1 MAQEAALIFSLAF
14 EVRELYE
21 LKALN
26 KSKVKSLTDAVDQIC
41 EYLQTHYSL
50 IVAECPGHLIR
61 LEVHVRAASDWC
73 KSYVKSSSFSKTFN
87 SNINGKRSDELR
99 SAMMGCFQIL
109 AADVGPR
116 VTSLLIASNARPV
129 PEVPFGLPVQGDEP
143 PMGIPVAN
151 AGSRAPNHPPLR
163 MQHEFLDSAQHGDW
177 DKVMRMAERS
187 PALINAHPTGDRPP
201 YTVRWSALH
210 HAAEQGHPVMIEW
223 LLQKGASP
231 ALQNQ
236 EGQRPIDVIGK
247 HGTEA
252 ERQACH
258 ALLSTI
264 RAPGVQSSFVPRF
277 SFDLGELG
285 IHPGVD
291 VHLRSCITRGAVLS
305 AHEDRYELTGPTP
318 VVNRLTGILG
328 QSDVGNIGFL
338 APKAQV
344 NLDPASR
351 REAGVP
357 ENAVSF
363 RFVYPPRGMTGT
375 ISEAVVDEICRD
387 GLHESW
393 LHFIILG
400 GFAYYG
406 GDGSLI
412 QLNALTK
419 GDIGPYRLCFGE
431 PRSVPASL
439 VSQLKRD
446 GRMQAI
452 SLPALLCEGAAGYSW
467 VNPDPER
474 YQLGGFVYEANPSLA
489 EHGGSGP
496 PSLGFEV
503 IPSPR
508 PAAPIAAALGVV
520 PIPPPPPAAPIA
532 AALGVVPQRTPSEA
546 KAAELGIPVEEVRAG
561 LVAEQLRE
569 DRQFAIAL
577 R

>member
-1 MAQEAALIFSLAF
+1 MASEAAGILSFGVQMHA
-14 EVRELYE
+14 LYE
-21 LKALN
+21 LRALN
-26 KSKVKSLTDAVDQIC
+26 KKKVKSLLDAVEMIC
-41 EYLQTHYSL
+41 EYLRRHYSL
-50 IVAECPGHLIR
+50 VVAEFPGHLQR

-73 KSYVKSSSFSKTFN
+73 TSYVRSHAIFKTFN
-87 SNINGKRSDELR
+87 ACINGQTSDQLR
-99 SAMMGCFQIL
+99 TAMMGCFQIMSL
-109 AADVGPR
+109 DVVTR
-116 VTSLLIASNARPV
+116 NTSLLMAPNARPV
-129 PEVPFGLPVQGDEP
+129 PEVPIGLPVQGDEP
-143 PMGIPVAN
+143 PLGNPVASI
-151 AGSRAPNHPPLR
+151 GSRAPNHPPLR
-163 MQHEFLDSAQHGDW
+163 MQHEFLDSAQHRDW
-177 DKVMRMAERS
+177 DTVKRMAERS

-210 HAAEQGHPVMIEW
+210 HAAEQGRPIMIEW

-236 EGQRPIDVIGK
+236 MGQLPIDVIGRN
-247 HGTEA
+247 GTEA
-252 ERQACH
+252 ERKACH

-305 AHEDRYELTGPTP
+305 ASEDRYELTGPTP
-318 VVNRLTGILG
+318 VVNRLTEILG

-419 GDIGPYRLCFGE
+419 GDSGPYRLCFGE
-431 PRSVPASL
+431 PRNVPASL

-503 IPSPR
+503 IPSPP

-546 KAAELGIPVEEVRAG
+546 IAAELGIAIEIV
-561 LVAEQLRE
+561 RE
-569 DRQFAIAL
+569 DRLA
-577 R
+577 RSHHRH

>member
-1 MAQEAALIFSLAF
+1 
-14 EVRELYE
+14 
-21 LKALN
+21 
-26 KSKVKSLTDAVDQIC
+26 
-41 EYLQTHYSL
+41 
-50 IVAECPGHLIR
+50 
-61 LEVHVRAASDWC
+61 
-73 KSYVKSSSFSKTFN
+73 
-87 SNINGKRSDELR
+87 
-99 SAMMGCFQIL
+99 
-109 AADVGPR
+109 
-116 VTSLLIASNARPV
+116 
-129 PEVPFGLPVQGDEP
+129 
-143 PMGIPVAN
+143 
-151 AGSRAPNHPPLR
+151 
-163 MQHEFLDSAQHGDW
+163 
-177 DKVMRMAERS
+177 
-187 PALINAHPTGDRPP
+187 
-201 YTVRWSALH
+201 
-210 HAAEQGHPVMIEW
+210 MIEW

-285 IHPGVD
+285 INPGVD
-291 VHLRSCITRGAVLS
+291 VHLRSCITRGAVLR
-305 AHEDRYELTGPTP
+305 ADEDGYELTGPTP
-318 VVNRLTGILG
+318 VVERLKRILG

-338 APKAQV
+338 APRAQV

-419 GDIGPYRLCFGE
+419 GDSGPYRLCFGE

-474 YQLGGFVYEANPSLA
+474 FQLGGFVYEANPSLA

-503 IPSPR
+503 IPSTDP
-508 PAAPIAAALGVV
+508 LM
-520 PIPPPPPAAPIA
+520 
-532 AALGVVPQRTPSEA
+532 PQRTPSEA

-561 LVAEQLRE
+561 HIAEQLWE

>member
-1 MAQEAALIFSLAF
+1 MQEGGDPCGYSALNLMAQEAALIFSLAF

-151 AGSRAPNHPPLR
+151 AEPPLGTPVASIGSRAPNHPPLR

-210 HAAEQGHPVMIEW
+210 HAAEQGRPIMIEW

-236 EGQRPIDVIGK
+236 MGQLPIDVIGRN
-247 HGTEA
+247 GTEA
-252 ERQACH
+252 ERKACH

-305 AHEDRYELTGPTP
+305 ASEDRYELTGPTA
-318 VVNRLTGILG
+318 VVNRLTEILG

-338 APKAQV
+338 APRAQV

-357 ENAVSF
+357 ENAVFF

-419 GDIGPYRLCFGE
+419 GDSGPYRLCFGE

-503 IPSPR
+503 IPSTDP
-508 PAAPIAAALGVV
+508 L
-520 PIPPPPPAAPIA
+520 
-532 AALGVVPQRTPSEA
+532 LPQRTPSEA
-546 KAAELGIPVEEVRAG
+546 KAAELGIPVEEVRAS
-561 LVAEQLRE
+561 LVAQQVLE